1 MRRSALVS
9 AALLALS
16 CGARTSLSPS
26 GDTETLTGG
35 ASGVDGSGG
44 SSTGDTSTGSTGQPL
59 PPQRELD
66 KLDILLSVDDSISM
80 ADKQHLLKLAI
91 PDLIGRLANPYCVDD
106 GRREFPEL
114 TPPAGEP
121 CPPGPNG
128 QALER
133 EFLPVSDVHVGLVTS
148 TLGDAGVLGA
158 PSNRAHLLGSF
169 HPDLRGLPGI
179 TEHGFLAWDPDQA
192 QAEFERDVAT
202 MTESVGERGS
212 GFEAPLEAWYRFLV
226 EPAPYQGFAYSP
238 CPDDPGVECVA
249 EQGIDAELLDQ
260 RRAFLRPD
268 SVVVIIVLSDEDDC
282 SPRIEPT
289 NWQFFWVRDPLE
301 RGTRACDVNPND
313 PCCIACGATP
323 PVGCDIDPTCATDPL
338 SSASTNLRCNE
349 QKRRFGRDILQPVE
363 RYRAALTARKLCP
376 ERADLADTGSCSELV
391 DNPLFVDLERG
402 GPAARTPEAVF
413 LTFIVGVPWHDLATD
428 PLRLL
433 DPNEDGLV
441 YKSAAQMDGDG
452 TWDLLIGDSFAPPLD
467 PLMLTSVEPRSGI
480 HPITGET
487 IAGASA
493 WPIVN
498 SINGHDRT
506 IPEQDD
512 LQYAC
517 TFPLPEIRDC
527 ATVVD
532 RPCDCTEPVRGKSPD
547 NPMCQDPTTG
557 VYSTFQH
564 SGKAY
569 PGQRH
574 VALARELGDN
584 AVLSSICARN
594 TQDATRTDYAYRP
607 TVAALVQRIA
617 PILQQP
623 E

>member
-1 MRRSALVS
+1 MRRRIPRGVVFALGAALVNF
-9 AALLALS
+9 A
-16 CGARTSLSPS
+16 CGARTSLRPS
-26 GDTETLTGG
+26 GDAETSLEASSGAGGTG
-35 ASGVDGSGG
+35 
-44 SSTGDTSTGSTGQPL
+44 TGSTSEPP

-80 ADKQHLLKLAI
+80 ADKQRLLEQAV
-91 PDLIGRLANPYCVDD
+91 PDLIGRLANPFCVDVD
-106 GRREFPEL
+106 RVAFPDL
-114 TPPAGEP
+114 TPPTGQP
-121 CPPGPNG
+121 CPVGPRG
-128 QALER
+128 QLLER

-148 TLGDAGVLGA
+148 TLGKAGVLGA
-158 PSNRAHLLGSF
+158 PTNQAHLLGSF
-169 HPDLRGLPGI
+169 RDGLPGM
-179 TEHGFLAWDPDQA
+179 TEHGFLAWDADQA
-192 QAEFERDVAT
+192 QAQFESEIAT
-202 MTESVGERGS
+202 MMGSVGESGS

-226 EPAPYQGFAYSP
+226 EPAPYQELLHAP
-238 CPDDPGVECVA
+238 CPDEPSVDCVT
-249 EQGIDAELLDQ
+249 EQGIDTELLAQ

-289 NWQFFWVRDPLE
+289 SWQMLSDGYPLE
-301 RGTRACDVNPND
+301 RGTSACDTDPND
-313 PCCIACGATP
+313 RCCVPCGLAPVEGCEADPACALD
-323 PVGCDIDPTCATDPL
+323 PVSHDDL
-338 SSASTNLRCNE
+338 NLRCFE
-349 QKRRFGRDILQPVE
+349 QKRRYGREVLQPIE
-363 RYRAALTARKLCP
+363 RYRAALTQYRLCP
-376 ERADLADTGSCSELV
+376 ERADLAATGTCSEVV

-413 LTFIVGVPWHDLATD
+413 LTFIVGVPWHDLARE

-433 DPNEDGLV
+433 DPNADGLV
-441 YKSAAQMDGDG
+441 YKSATEMDGDG
-452 TWDLLIGDSFAPPLD
+452 TWELLLGDTLAPPLD
-467 PLMLTSVEPRSGI
+467 PLMLTSVDPRSGI

-493 WPIVN
+493 WPTVN

-506 IPEQDD
+506 IINSDD

-517 TFPLPEIRDC
+517 TFPLPEGRDC
-527 ATVVD
+527 AETTE
-532 RPCDCTEPVRGKSPD
+532 PCDCTNPRKGHSPD
-547 NPMCQDPTTG
+547 NPMCQDPSTG

-594 TQDATRTDYAYRP
+594 TRDPTRADYAYRP
-607 TVAALVQRIA
+607 TVAALVTRIA